1 MQNTERSL
9 TKENIQ
15 KILEDYAVKV
25 EDIGHSVQGQKGHAL
40 LASIKRDKVN
50 VGPYPHVTL
59 FEAANRI
66 MTDLVIL
73 HGVKWLLENET
84 FPFDVYTVEFG
95 NENKNDF
102 DLIASNDEGKSL
114 IGEAFNVAQSFFQ
127 GKKSAMLKKLRKDA
141 AVADYKIVMINH
153 DAISPSYS
161 PQIEEGVYYI
171 IVNVSESSAKVLPN
185 KSNHSDAASCAGV

>member
-1 MQNTERSL
+1 MQNFESAL

-15 KILEDYAVKV
+15 KILEDYAAKV
-25 EDIGHSVQGQKGHAL
+25 EEIGHSVQGQKGHAL

-73 HGVKWLLENET
+73 HGVKWLLENEI
-84 FPFDVYTVEFG
+84 FPFDTYTVEYG

-102 DLIASNDEGKSL
+102 DLCASNDAEKHL

-127 GKKSAMLKKLRKDA
+127 GKKSAMLKKLRKEDG
-141 AVADYKIVMINH
+141 VADYKIVMFNH

-161 PQIEEGVYYI
+161 PQIEEGFYYV
-171 IVNVSESSAKVLPN
+171 IVNVSESSARVLFK
-185 KSNHSDAASCAGV
+185 KSKHSDAESCAGA